1 MQVGRIFFSKDSIKT
16 SALKKKSIIAD
27 NLLGIPNKR
36 KYQSAYIPKNNF
48 NEFFIMLKK
57 HLIKKG
63 VKFHQNEIVR
73 IKEKEKT
80 IYFGKKKIE
89 SDYFVWACN
98 PVPLINYS
106 GLGKLDNLTVKMVTH
121 FFDIKLV

>member
-1 MQVGRIFFSKDSIKT
+1 MSLRDASRENFFQKIASKQVH
-16 SALKKKSIIAD
+16 LKKSIIAD

-73 IKEKEKT
+73 
-80 IYFGKKKIE
+80 
-89 SDYFVWACN
+89 
-98 PVPLINYS
+98 
-106 GLGKLDNLTVKMVTH
+106 
-121 FFDIKLV
+121 